1 LNRYICLHLKRF
13 RPLRGADGQVTFG
26 HTHHNQGHNVDHTFF
41 SRARNGLVAG
51 ALGVVFLSSPL
62 AAQASPHHG
71 PRCESCGTVMSVHTY
86 ERAAEHGSGVGI
98 ASGALIGGFLG
109 NRVGSGN
116 GRKLAT
122 VAGAVGGGYAGNEI
136 ERNARSRTM
145 TDVKVRME
153 TGAVRHFTEE
163 GARHYYSGQHVR
175 VDHGALVTV
184 R

>member
-1 LNRYICLHLKRF
+1 
-13 RPLRGADGQVTFG
+13 
-26 HTHHNQGHNVDHTFF
+26 VDHTFI

-51 ALGVVFLSSPL
+51 ALGAAFVFSP
-62 AAQASPHHG
+62 AAVQASPHHA
-71 PRCESCGTVMSVHTY
+71 PRCDSCGTVLSTHTY
-86 ERAAEHGSGVGI
+86 ERAAEHGSGMGAV
-98 ASGALIGGFLG
+98 SGALVGGFLG

-136 ERNARSRTM
+136 ERNARSRTL
-145 TDVKVRME
+145 TDVKVRMQ

-175 VDHGALVTV
+175 VEHGALVTV

>member
-1 LNRYICLHLKRF
+1 
-13 RPLRGADGQVTFG
+13 
-26 HTHHNQGHNVDHTFF
+26 VDHSFI
-41 SRARNGLVAG
+41 SRARNGLLAS
-51 ALGVVFLSSPL
+51 ALGAAFVFSPVAVQ
-62 AAQASPHHG
+62 AAPHHG
-71 PRCESCGTVMSVHTY
+71 PRCESCGTVVSTHTY
-86 ERAAEHGSGVGI
+86 ERAAEHGSGMGAV
-98 ASGALIGGFLG
+98 SGALVGGFLG

-136 ERNARSRTM
+136 ERNARSRTL

-175 VDHGALVTV
+175 VEHGALVTV